1 MTGRMHIHKFQLG
14 QLGQLG
20 TSHQGAL
27 DPKTSRMI
35 SIHASAPEPVEPLHD
50 EFWTQNKNQLQYS
63 GL

>member
-1 MTGRMHIHKFQLG
+1 MTGRMHIHKF

-50 EFWTQNKNQLQYS
+50 EFWRQNKNQLQYN